1 MRDLAVRL
9 EALRARLAPDPR
21 LSAWEVSAGREGRLE
36 GWAPLDA
43 LGELAALAAS
53 EGVEMAVRPAPDP
66 GLGEEVRAVPH
77 RAVAH
82 VRRAPDHASELVTQL
97 LLGEEALILRAEGE
111 WLRVRGPD
119 SYVGWVHH
127 RSLIRD
133 APADRAEF
141 LGRLD
146 AGAPEPDA
154 WIVTGRG
161 VLAREGPARHDAPV
175 AELVQGGRV
184 HPSAD
189 AELRLKT
196 VRVRLPDGLEGWIP
210 ATAAIP
216 AERLEER
223 FTRAGR
229 AILDHAAQFLGSPY
243 LWGGTSERGFDCS
256 GLIQRIYA
264 LHGIRLPRDSDQ
276 QAAVGEPLEPDASWA
291 GVKAGDLAFF
301 SETGDRATHVGI
313 LAEGG
318 RVLHCSTTRHGV
330 AWDELA
336 ADAPGRTEYGARL
349 AAMRIGVRRVPGL

>member
-9 EALRARLAPDPR
+9 EVLRARFAPDRR

-36 GWAPLDA
+36 GWAPSEV

-53 EGVEMAVRPAPDP
+53 EDVQMAVRPAPDP
-66 GLGEEVRAVPH
+66 ALGERVRGVAH

-82 VRRAPDHASELVTQL
+82 VRRAPGHASELVTQL
-97 LLGEEALILRAEGE
+97 LLGEEALLLRTEGE
-111 WLRVRGPD
+111 WLRVQGPD
-119 SYVGWVHH
+119 GYVGWVHH
-127 RSLIRD
+127 RSLVRD
-133 APADRAEF
+133 APADRAAF
-141 LGRLD
+141 LARL
-146 AGAPEPDA
+146 ATGAPEPGA

-161 VLAREGPARHDAPV
+161 VLAREGPAPHDAPV

-184 HPSAD
+184 HPAAD
-189 AELRLKT
+189 PELRLES
-196 VRVRLPDGLEGWIP
+196 VRVRLPDGLAGWIP

-216 AERLEER
+216 AGRLEER

-243 LWGGTSERGFDCS
+243 LWGGASERGFDCS
-256 GLIQRIYA
+256 GLVQRIYG
-264 LHGIRLPRDSDQ
+264 LHGVRLPRDSDQ
-276 QAAVGEPLEPDASWA
+276 QAAVGEALEPTAAWA
-291 GVKAGDLAFF
+291 GVKAGDLVYF
-301 SETGDRATHVGI
+301 SENGDRATHVGI

-336 ADAPGRTEYGARL
+336 EGAAGRTEYGARL
-349 AAMRIGVRRVPGL
+349 ASIVVGVRRVL